1 MASKKKTP
9 EVLTPRSRRAIVIC
23 AVATLAL
30 VVIDLASK
38 DWAAARLSVPLSYDP
53 GEVCEPDEDGHQRMQ
68 RGRAEP
74 IVIID
79 EHLEL
84 RYAENCG
91 AAFGSFRSA
100 GPLVRKLV
108 FGAAAIAA
116 SVALFWM
123 FAQGK
128 GGPFF
133 AWAVPMIVS
142 GALGN
147 FVDRLRYGYVIDF
160 IRAYNLRIPYF
171 DEWPT
176 FNVADIGITVGV
188 ICLVIDSF
196 RKPEPAIKAKR
207 VGVAAFFGGKKE
219 ETEENA
225 PEKDAPREETAAAK
239 DRPRRVVQKTAKKK
253 KKKREPE
260 EGAVR
265 EPSDPERAPESG

>member
-1 MASKKKTP
+1 MAKASSKKKTP
-9 EVLTPRSRRAIVIC
+9 EILKPRTRRAIVIC

-30 VVIDLASK
+30 IVLDLGTK
-38 DWAAARLSVPLSYDP
+38 DWAAANLSVEPAVDP
-53 GEVCEPDEDGHQRMQ
+53 GPVCEPDAEGHQRMQ

-74 IVIID
+74 VVIIED
-79 EHLEL
+79 HLEL

-100 GPLVRKLV
+100 GPIVRKVV
-108 FGAAAIAA
+108 FGAAALAA

-176 FNVADIGITVGV
+176 FNVADIGITIGV
-188 ICLVIDSF
+188 ACLVIDSF

-207 VGVAAFFGGKKE
+207 TGVAGFFGGK
-219 ETEENA
+219 TE
-225 PEKDAPREETAAAK
+225 PEPEPEAAAEEPARASAEPK
-239 DRPRRVVQKTAKKK
+239 RAKRKKK
-253 KKKREPE
+253 KPEEAAAAPAPGEPE
-260 EGAVR
+260 
-265 EPSDPERAPESG
+265 SAPES

>member
-1 MASKKKTP
+1 MASKKKTS
-9 EVLTPRSRRAIVIC
+9 ELFTPRSRRAIVIC

-38 DWAAARLSVPLSYDP
+38 DWAAAELSVPLSYDP
-53 GEVCEPDEDGHQRMQ
+53 GPVCEPDEDGHQRMQ

-100 GPLVRKLV
+100 GPVVRKLV

-160 IRAYNLRIPYF
+160 IRAYNLNIPYF

-196 RKPEPAIKAKR
+196 RKPQPAIKAKR
-207 VGVAAFFGGKKE
+207 VGVAAFFGGKQEEDDEKE
-219 ETEENA
+219 
-225 PEKDAPREETAAAK
+225 APREEAALAK
-239 DRPRRVVQKTAKKK
+239 AAVGKDGPRRVKAAKKK